1 VTWRVIG
8 ASTVGSSHLQYSS
21 PCQDRCFYLTVDSA
35 DGTPFLVA
43 LASDGAGSAQHA
55 EIGAE
60 LACDVGGQAFA
71 TAVEAVGEAGLT
83 SDLAD
88 EVFRKVRS
96 AISVAAETLN
106 VTPRDLACT
115 LLGVVIGPTKS
126 LYFQVGDGAIVARNE
141 SGLAPVFWPESG
153 EFANMT
159 YFVTDIDAN
168 DHFRVELREATNEV
182 ALFSDGLQRLALV
195 FATETAHEPF
205 FEPMFQVLRRSTT
218 DGTDALCAALERFL
232 TSDSINER
240 TDDDKTLILATR
252 MAGAIDVAGI

>member
-1 VTWRVIG
+1 
-8 ASTVGSSHLQYSS
+8 
-21 PCQDRCFYLTVDSA
+21 
-35 DGTPFLVA
+35 
-43 LASDGAGSAQHA
+43 
-55 EIGAE
+55 
-60 LACDVGGQAFA
+60 
-71 TAVEAVGEAGLT
+71 
-83 SDLAD
+83 
-88 EVFRKVRS
+88 
-96 AISVAAETLN
+96 
-106 VTPRDLACT
+106 
-115 LLGVVIGPTKS
+115 
-126 LYFQVGDGAIVARNE
+126 
-141 SGLAPVFWPESG
+141 
-153 EFANMT
+153 MT